1 MEDWSGYSTEAAG
14 VARLE
19 SKWDPL
25 KLQETAVPPAVVE
38 AGGGVPFPPFLLLT
52 SLSLSFFLSFFV
64 WVLQRNRT
72 SVFVLLLEAE
82 EGKMEK

>member
-1 MEDWSGYSTEAAG
+1 MG
-14 VARLE
+14 
-19 SKWDPL
+19 PL
-25 KLQETAVPPAVVE
+25 ETARDGGA
-38 AGGGVPFPPFLLLT
+38 ACGGGGGWWCAVSPISSSNF
-52 SLSLSFFLSFFV
+52 SLSFFLSFFV